1 MPFALT
7 GNYVSS
13 TYERLVQYLSGSF
26 YDGAGNL
33 LSLNTTSASY
43 SLSSSYVPDLYPQS
57 YQESG
62 SWASESISSSY
73 ALNAGA
79 INFIPDLANTAS
91 YVLYAISASYA
102 PNISPVNLNGYVLT
116 SSFNN
121 YTSSNDNIV
130 NSLINATSS
139 YITNSQTSSMVVATS
154 SYALFAISASYETNI
169 ILSSSRSDTATT
181 ASYVSPVSHIEYGMI
196 SGSDFTGAT
205 KIFDISYTNP
215 YSTNIYIISVIG
227 DDARIWTTNN
237 RTTTGFTINTNSTQP
252 LNGMV
257 MWRAEGNN

>member
-1 MPFALT
+1 MPYALT

-13 TYERLVQYLSGSF
+13 TYERLVQYVSSSF
-26 YDGAGNL
+26 YDGDGNL
-33 LSLNTTSASY
+33 ISLNTTSASY
-43 SLSSSYVPDLYPQS
+43 SLSSSYVPNLYPQQ
-57 YQESG
+57 YQASS

-73 ALNAGA
+73 TSIAGA

-91 YVLYAISASYA
+91 YVLNAVSASYA
-102 PNISPVNLNGYVLT
+102 PNSLPANLDGYVLT

-121 YTSSNDNIV
+121 YTSSNDNLI

-139 YITNSQTSSMVVATS
+139 YITNSQTSSMSVATS
-154 SYALFAISASYETNI
+154 SYALFAISASYETNTI
-169 ILSSSRSDTATT
+169 ISSSHSDTSTT
-181 ASYVSPVSHIEYGMI
+181 ASYVSPVSHIEYGMV
-196 SGSDFTGAT
+196 SGSAFDGIIKT
-205 KIFDISYTNP
+205 FDISYTNP
-215 YSTNIYIISVIG
+215 YSTDIYIISVIG

-237 RTTTGFTINTNSTQP
+237 RSTTGFTINTNSTQP